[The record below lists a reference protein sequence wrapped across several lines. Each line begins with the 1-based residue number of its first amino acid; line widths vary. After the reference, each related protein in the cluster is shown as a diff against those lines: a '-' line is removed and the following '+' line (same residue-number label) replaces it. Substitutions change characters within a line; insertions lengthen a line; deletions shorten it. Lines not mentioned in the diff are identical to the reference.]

1 MPHTLTSD
9 ELGEAGETAFKNL
22 SSRAK
27 LVCNK
32 SDRDLTGWDFVVEF
46 PMATGVA
53 AALDQRQAAACVV
66 QLKATAGESGNR
78 VSARLSAIERIAKD
92 PRPAVLV
99 VFRLRSDGE
108 LLMGYCIHLIG
119 AELGRVLRRLREAEA
134 RQAYD
139 VNHTTISFDYRKSGI
154 PFKLTPDG
162 LRVALES
169 VCGSDTE
176 TYVLE
181 KQRQLAE
188 LGYEDGGIEAE
199 ALVWIE
205 GPEHLSRIMLGLAPF
220 KPEKLRA
227 FDARFGIRIPYQ
239 GPLFDDVDELHIEPP
254 LVGEATVTIR
264 GKPFA
269 PAAVFACQLYVGPPI
284 PGAEM
289 LVARHPDLV
298 VSIRPNGLNLQTE
311 GIFDIA
317 RRPLARWAQLV
328 RGLNHL
334 ASGDGTI
341 TLAPASGRI
350 PAFTLPADAPLD
362 GPFIEQLPSVLRFL
376 DGWQTLLDMVGVVSE
391 AHFGIDEIWD
401 GSAAGI
407 AVDMLLNV
415 NPLARLEFGDL
426 QGVVGPGPADVLYFN
441 SCRFAGA
448 GISYAVKVTLE
459 PTGDADWRYRSTNF
473 ERLDVRPIV
482 SDLAEYGEEL
492 AAAHGIPMAID
503 PATIVLVDRAGG
515 TRTLIDTD
523 C

>member
-1 MPHTLTSD
+1 VPHKLTSD

-27 LVCNK
+27 LICNR
-32 SDRDLTGWDFVVEF
+32 SDRDVTGWDFVVEF
-46 PMATGVA
+46 PMATGA
-53 AALDQRQAAACVV
+53 AAVLDQRQASACVV
-66 QLKATAGESGNR
+66 QLKSTAGESGNR

-108 LLMGYCIHLIG
+108 PLTGYCIHLID

-134 RQAYD
+134 RQTYD

-162 LRVALES
+162 LRDALAS
-169 VCGSDTE
+169 VCGSDTR

-188 LGYEDGGIEAE
+188 LGYEEGGIEAE

-205 GPEHLSRIMLGLAPF
+205 GPEHLSRIMLGLEPL

-227 FDARFGIRIPYQ
+227 FDARFGIRIPYD

-254 LVGEATVTIR
+254 LVGPATVTIR
-264 GKPFA
+264 GKPFTT
-269 PAAVFACQLYVGPPI
+269 AAVFACQLYVGPPI

-289 LVARHPDLV
+289 LVARHPDIM
-298 VSIRPNGLNLQTE
+298 VSIREDGLNLQTE
-311 GIFDIA
+311 GTFDSA
-317 RRPLARWAQLV
+317 RRPLARWAELV

-334 ASGDGTI
+334 AGDDGTI
-341 TLAPASGRI
+341 TLTTASGRI
-350 PAFTLPADAPLD
+350 PAFTLPVDAPLD
-362 GPFIEQLPSVLRFL
+362 GPFIEQLPEVSRFL
-376 DGWQTLLDMVGVVSE
+376 DGWQTLLGMVGIVSQ
-391 AHFGIDEIWD
+391 APFGIDEIWK
-401 GSAAGI
+401 GSEAGI
-407 AVDMLLNV
+407 AVDMLLNI

-426 QGVVGPGPADVLYFN
+426 HGVIGPGPAEVLYFN
-441 SCRFAGA
+441 SCCFADSS
-448 GISYAVKVTLE
+448 ISYAVKVTLE
-459 PTGDADWRYRSTNF
+459 PTGDKDWRYRSTNF
-473 ERLDVRPIV
+473 ERLDVRPII

-492 AAAHGIPMAID
+492 AATHGIPMAID
-503 PATIVLVDRAGG
+503 PATIVLVDRATG
-515 TRTLIDTD
+515 TLALPSED
-523 C
+523 